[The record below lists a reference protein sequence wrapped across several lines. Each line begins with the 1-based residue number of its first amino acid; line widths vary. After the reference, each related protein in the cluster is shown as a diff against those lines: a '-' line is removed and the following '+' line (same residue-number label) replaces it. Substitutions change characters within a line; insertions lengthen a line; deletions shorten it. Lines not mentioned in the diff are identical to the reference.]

1 MKLNCKWFTEKH
13 NHLVV
18 KLAISVLFLGLAFRL
33 LFSQSTGFSNVSE
46 APFIE
51 QKPNP
56 QPVSVDFQEN
66 GNQILENGT
75 QYQENGTQV
84 PVNRNPNTSA
94 DLQENRDHS
103 DNATQVSL
111 EPKSSGSDDVQETRD
126 QIPGKEKCDLFT
138 GDWIPYASGPAYNNE
153 SCSWMESRQNCMK
166 NGRPDTGY
174 LFWRWNPRNCELPP
188 FDAGQFLELM
198 RNKIWGFIGDSITRN
213 HVQSLLCILS
223 KVEQVVEVY
232 HDEEYK
238 SKRWLFPSYN
248 FTISLVWSP
257 FLAKAAIFEDD
268 NGISSAPVEL
278 YLDKLDPAWTNQYQ
292 DLDYMIFSSGE
303 WFLKTAN
310 YYINDTIYG
319 CHNCP
324 NKNQTELGFNF
335 AHRKVLQHLFSFIV
349 SSNHKGTIFYRATA
363 PDHFENGDWFNGG
376 SCQRTEPAK
385 EGEFGIPDLNKY
397 LREVE
402 LEEFEKAAIKASEKG
417 MKLKLLDVMQLSLLR
432 PDGHP
437 VEKFHTRI
445 VSFGRE
451 QKSEELVDIT
461 DRD

>member
-1 MKLNCKWFTEKH
+1 MN
-13 NHLVV
+13 
-18 KLAISVLFLGLAFRL
+18 
-33 LFSQSTGFSNVSE
+33 
-46 APFIE
+46 
-51 QKPNP
+51 PNP
-56 QPVSVDFQEN
+56 YQEN
-66 GNQILENGT
+66 GNQIP
-75 QYQENGTQV
+75 ENGTQV
-84 PVNRNPNTSA
+84 SVNPNPHTSD
-94 DLQENRDHS
+94 DLQENGNDS
-103 DNATQVSL
+103 GNATEAS
-111 EPKSSGSDDVQETRD
+111 EPKSTGSVDIPETRD
-126 QIPGKEKCDLFT
+126 QNPRKVTCDLFT
-138 GDWIPYASGPAYNNE
+138 GDWVPSASGPAYTNE
-153 SCSWMESRQNCMK
+153 SCSWMESRQNCVK
-166 NGRPDTGY
+166 NGRPDSGY
-174 LFWRWNPRNCELPP
+174 LFWRWNPRDCELPP

-198 RNKIWGFIGDSITRN
+198 RNRTWGFIGDSITRN

-223 KVEQVVEVY
+223 KVERAVEVY
-232 HDEEYK
+232 HDEEYR
-238 SKRWLFPSYN
+238 SKKWLFPSYN

-278 YLDKLDPAWTNQYQ
+278 YLDKLDPTWTNQYQ

-310 YYINDTIYG
+310 YHINDTVYG

-335 AHRKVLQHLFSFIV
+335 AHRKVLQHLFNFIV
-349 SSNHKGTIFYRATA
+349 SSNHSGMIFYRATA

-385 EGEFGIPDLNKY
+385 EGEFNIPDLNKY

-402 LEEFEKAAIKASEKG
+402 LEEFENAVVKASEKG

-437 VEKFHTRI
+437 GLYRHFHPSKTDNSTKI
-445 VSFGRE
+445 VYDCLHWCLPGPIDSWNDLLMEMVVNG
-451 QKSEELVDIT
+451 
-461 DRD
+461 